1 LIVHV
6 VCLQEKEVLKREK
19 ATSKDATAAAKQVNE
34 VSKRNAELNAL
45 EAGVG
50 LLCLLVCIQL
60 CVLIVSSIPSCI
72 KYAC

>member
-1 LIVHV
+1 M
-6 VCLQEKEVLKREK
+6 LKREK

-50 LLCLLVCIQL
+50 LLCLLAVYS
-60 CVLIVSSIPSCI
+60 CVF
-72 KYAC
+72 

>member
-1 LIVHV
+1 M
-6 VCLQEKEVLKREK
+6 LKREK

-34 VSKRNAELNAL
+34 VSKRSVELNAL